1 MNIVIITAIIFSFLN
16 VINAINNNY
25 GNRIRN
31 TTLRLFVLNDK
42 KNIKLFKQINKFY
55 QTCYNKSIAYIGQGM
70 MEYNELTEE
79 ERTIIETIISL
90 CY

>member
-42 KNIKLFKQINKFY
+42 KNID
-55 QTCYNKSIAYIGQGM
+55 
-70 MEYNELTEE
+70 
-79 ERTIIETIISL
+79 
-90 CY
+90 